1 MPDRLSS
8 RLFCSSLFITNLLS
22 VVFRGYCHPLS
33 QIPHSLS
40 HIDFLSSNSLPETV
54 MSAPQIHRYPS
65 IPVHVYPGSGEFI
78 TLHDFSK
85 GGEPSSGLQEKKI
98 VLSPLAR
105 SSTVQVAALFGVLS
119 QVYVSE
125 WETCHVPAIKP
136 VISIEIK
143 SVRGIVP
150 YLLMIS
156 RKGLYLIFI
165 CQLLQ
170 HLYHI
175 VI

>member
-1 MPDRLSS
+1 
-8 RLFCSSLFITNLLS
+8 
-22 VVFRGYCHPLS
+22 
-33 QIPHSLS
+33 
-40 HIDFLSSNSLPETV
+40 
-54 MSAPQIHRYPS
+54 
-65 IPVHVYPGSGEFI
+65 
-78 TLHDFSK
+78 
-85 GGEPSSGLQEKKI
+85 
-98 VLSPLAR
+98 
-105 SSTVQVAALFGVLS
+105 VAALFGVLS

-175 VI
+175 VS